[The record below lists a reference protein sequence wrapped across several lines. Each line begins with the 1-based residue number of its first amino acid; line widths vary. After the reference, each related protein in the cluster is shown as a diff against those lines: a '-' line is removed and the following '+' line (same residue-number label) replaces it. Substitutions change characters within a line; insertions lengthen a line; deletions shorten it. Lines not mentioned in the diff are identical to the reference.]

1 MTNIKL
7 IVTDLDGTLLDSNHN
22 LPSDFWEIEQKLHDN
37 NIILA
42 IATGR
47 QFYSIVKLF
56 DRIKERILF
65 LAENG
70 TYAFYKGKELF
81 VNPILK
87 EEAIEFIKI
96 GRTVKDSF
104 LILCGKNSAYVESDD
119 EKFLSEARKY
129 YSRLEIVEDL
139 TLVDDVVLKVTLCD
153 FNDVP
158 TNSYLY
164 FKPFENDFKIAI
176 SGSIWLDITA
186 FSANKGVAIETI
198 QKQWNISFDET
209 MVFGDFMNDYE
220 MMQTGNFSYA
230 MKNAHPEIVKISNFS
245 TDLDNNSGGVTDI
258 ISREILSKL

>member
-1 MTNIKL
+1 MMTNIKL

-22 LPSDFWEIEQKLHDN
+22 LPDDFWEIEQSLQDK

-42 IATGR
+42 IASGR
-47 QFYSIVKLF
+47 QFYNIIEVF
-56 DRIKERILF
+56 DRIKDRTLF

-104 LILCGKNSAYVESDD
+104 IILCGKNSAYVENDD

-139 TLVDDVVLKVTLCD
+139 TLVDDAVLKVTLCD
-153 FNDVP
+153 FNNVP

-164 FKPFENDFKIAI
+164 FKHFENDFKVAI
-176 SGSIWLDITA
+176 SGSIWLDITG
-186 FSANKGVAIETI
+186 FSANKGVAVNYI
-198 QKQWNISFDET
+198 QKKLNISFDQT
-209 MVFGDFMNDYE
+209 MVFGDFLNDYE
-220 MMQTGNFSYA
+220 MLLTAKYSFA
-230 MKNAHPEIVKISNFS
+230 MKNAHSDIVAISNYQTKF
-245 TDLDNNSGGVTDI
+245 DNNNGGVTETI
-258 ISREILSKL
+258 KEFLL

>member
-22 LPSDFWEIEQKLHDN
+22 LPPDFWEIEQKLYDN

-47 QFYSIVKLF
+47 QFYNIVKMF
-56 DRIKERILF
+56 DRIKERTLF

-104 LILCGKNSAYVESDD
+104 IILCGKNSAYVENDD

-129 YSRLEIVEDL
+129 YSRLEIVDDL
-139 TLVDDVVLKVTLCD
+139 TLVDDAVLKVTLCD
-153 FNDVP
+153 FNNVP

-164 FKPFENDFKIAI
+164 FKHFENDFKIAI
-176 SGSIWLDITA
+176 SGSIWLDITG
-186 FSANKGVAIETI
+186 FSANKGVAVDYI
-198 QKQWNISFDET
+198 QKKLNISFDET

-220 MMQTGNFSYA
+220 MMQTGKFSYA
-230 MKNAHPEIVKISNFS
+230 MKNAHPEIIKISNFI
-245 TDLDNNSGGVTDI
+245 TDFDNNNDGVTNI
-258 ISREILSKL
+258 ISREIVSKL